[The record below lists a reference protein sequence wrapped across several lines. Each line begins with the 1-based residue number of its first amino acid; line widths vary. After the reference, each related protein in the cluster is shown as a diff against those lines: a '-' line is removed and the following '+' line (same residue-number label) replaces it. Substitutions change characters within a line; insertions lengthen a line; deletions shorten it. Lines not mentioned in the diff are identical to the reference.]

1 MPGPDQTASLE
12 EQIAHWRSYLR
23 HRQAI
28 HPVDVAELE
37 DHLRE
42 QVAVLEDAGL
52 TTDEAFLVAVK
63 RMGDLDALSRE
74 FAREHSDRLWKQL
87 VVVPAD
93 AGEPRDAGAHRC
105 RRRVRPRGGCGR
117 RHQGPN
123 ALRDGPGRGRR
134 LLRPQPEPLRAAPA
148 DRLLRLEAA
157 ARRAHHP
164 LAGRGVRSGGRV
176 RQRLS
181 LRRGRLHRDAHGAAP
196 ADRAL
201 AGGRHRVRGRPLE
214 TGRRPH
220 GLHPLLRRAGHLLR
234 PDRARRRRPDRLH
247 RADLPGDRG
256 RRRAL
261 LRVVAAAVRSGRG
274 GRDRV
279 LAGRGQA
286 ERHREHGAR
295 ADAPLH
301 AALRRRA

>member
-1 MPGPDQTASLE
+1 MPAPDQTASLE

-23 HRQAI
+23 NRQAI

-87 VVVPAD
+87 VVVPSD
-93 AGEPRDAGAHRC
+93 AGRATNAGSHG
-105 RRRVRPRGGCGR
+105 RRRRLRPRRGGGR
-117 RHQGPN
+117 RHQGPV
-123 ALRDGPGRGRR
+123 APRSRPGRGRR

-157 ARRAHHP
+157 ARRPHRP
-164 LAGRGVRSGGRV
+164 LAGRGVRRGGRL

-181 LRRGRLHRDAHGAAP
+181 VRPGRLHGDAHGAAP
-196 ADRAL
+196 ADRSL
-201 AGGRHRVRGRPLE
+201 AGGGHRVRGRPLA

-234 PDRARRRRPDRLH
+234 PDRARRRRPHGLH
-247 RADLPGDRG
+247 RAHLPGDQNRG
-256 RRRAL
+256 SEAP
-261 LRVVAAAVRSGRG
+261 SSSRG
-274 GRDRV
+274 CCP
-279 LAGRGQA
+279 A
-286 ERHREHGAR
+286 ER
-295 ADAPLH
+295 P
-301 AALRRRA
+301 RRS